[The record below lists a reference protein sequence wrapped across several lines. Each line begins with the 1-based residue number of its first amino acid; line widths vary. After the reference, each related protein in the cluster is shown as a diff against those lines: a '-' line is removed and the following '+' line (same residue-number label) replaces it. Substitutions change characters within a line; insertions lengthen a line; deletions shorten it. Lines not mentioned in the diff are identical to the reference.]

1 MKRVLVTGAN
11 GQLVLAIKGAAADC
25 PQLSFVFAKKTDLD
39 VRDAQQIEAFFKVN
53 RFDFCINAAA
63 YTNVDKAEEEVD
75 KAYALNELAPRLLAE
90 ACKQQSVFFIHISTD
105 YVFDGTKGAPY
116 TTADKPNPINVYG
129 SSKLAGEQAIAAVG
143 GDYCIVRTS
152 WLYSEF
158 GSNFQTKIL
167 EKMKAQPFLEVV
179 CDLYGTPTY
188 APNLVVFL
196 LNKMT
201 KSAFASNMEHFSDGE
216 TMSWYDL
223 AKKIV
228 GEGAR
233 INKVEVIAL
242 NLKAS
247 RAKNTALSTESINI
261 N

>member
-1 MKRVLVTGAN
+1 
-11 GQLVLAIKGAAADC
+11 
-25 PQLSFVFAKKTDLD
+25 
-39 VRDAQQIEAFFKVN
+39 
-53 RFDFCINAAA
+53 
-63 YTNVDKAEEEVD
+63 
-75 KAYALNELAPRLLAE
+75 
-90 ACKQQSVFFIHISTD
+90 
-105 YVFDGTKGAPY
+105 
-116 TTADKPNPINVYG
+116 
-129 SSKLAGEQAIAAVG
+129 
-143 GDYCIVRTS
+143 
-152 WLYSEF
+152 
-158 GSNFQTKIL
+158 
-167 EKMKAQPFLEVV
+167 MKAQPFLEVV